1 MSNYEIIYIITIFI
15 KMKENIFIYFY
26 ISIHRCFFLF
36 FGDEV
41 LFVRSRQG
49 FGTEVA
55 LDVKTFQSDLI
66 FQGNERQ
73 FFDSVKGGR
82 SID

>member
-1 MSNYEIIYIITIFI
+1 M
-15 KMKENIFIYFY
+15 
-26 ISIHRCFFLF
+26 
-36 FGDEV
+36 
-41 LFVRSRQG
+41 RSRQG